1 MQLHRI
7 VQLRSIAYFLSFRK
21 CREALAIAAA
31 FGYNEMQKSEMQPEM
46 QKSIESEVWNMT
58 DHVSSFFERVEA
70 DGALRARID
79 EAVACYP
86 GSLEIRESL
95 VEAVLLPIAAE
106 LGLPFTVEELRAYET
121 RKKLSRIKPDTPI
134 EEGEEDEDADFEG
147 YWLRDRGW
155 ENDTSAFK
163 K

>member
-1 MQLHRI
+1 
-7 VQLRSIAYFLSFRK
+7 
-21 CREALAIAAA
+21 
-31 FGYNEMQKSEMQPEM
+31 
-46 QKSIESEVWNMT
+46 MT
-58 DHVSSFFERVEA
+58 ENVSKFFEMYDQDSALRKRVE
-70 DGALRARID
+70 

-106 LGLPFTVEELRAYET
+106 LDLPFTVDELRAYET
-121 RKKLSRIKPDTPI
+121 RKKLSRIKPDVQI

-147 YWLRDRGW
+147 YWLLDRGW
-155 ENDTSAFK
+155 EHDESVFK

>member
-1 MQLHRI
+1 MTENVSRFFEQYDSDPA
-7 VQLRSIAYFLSFRK
+7 LRS
-21 CREALAIAAA
+21 
-31 FGYNEMQKSEMQPEM
+31 
-46 QKSIESEVWNMT
+46 
-58 DHVSSFFERVEA
+58 RVE
-70 DGALRARID
+70 

-106 LGLPFTVEELRAYET
+106 LNLPFTVDELRAYET
-121 RKKLSRIKPDTPI
+121 RKKLSRIKPDVQI

-147 YWLRDRGW
+147 YWLLDRGW
-155 ENDTSAFK
+155 ENDESVFK

>member
-1 MQLHRI
+1 MIEMYDQDSA
-7 VQLRSIAYFLSFRK
+7 LRK
-21 CREALAIAAA
+21 
-31 FGYNEMQKSEMQPEM
+31 
-46 QKSIESEVWNMT
+46 
-58 DHVSSFFERVEA
+58 RVE
-70 DGALRARID
+70 

-106 LGLPFTVEELRAYET
+106 LDLPFTVDELRAYET
-121 RKKLSRIKPDTPI
+121 RKKLSRIKPDVQI

-147 YWLRDRGW
+147 YWLLDRGW
-155 ENDTSAFK
+155 EPDESVFK

>member
-1 MQLHRI
+1 
-7 VQLRSIAYFLSFRK
+7 
-21 CREALAIAAA
+21 
-31 FGYNEMQKSEMQPEM
+31 
-46 QKSIESEVWNMT
+46 MT
-58 DHVSSFFERVEA
+58 ENVSKFFERYDLDE
-70 DGALRARID
+70 ALRARVA

-106 LGLPFTVEELRAYET
+106 LGLPFTVAELRAYET
-121 RKKLSRIKPDTPI
+121 RKKLSRVKPDVPI

-147 YWLRDRGW
+147 YWLLDRGW
-155 ENDTSAFK
+155 EHDESVFK